1 MNNKYL
7 IEDLRDFRE
16 WAESN
21 IYEVPIELP
30 DVLSCA
36 ADVIENMEKHIEVL
50 QKEVEIGQGFVA
62 SRIKVERLEH
72 NHKEKEGSRYESEFQ
87 DGTCF
92 Q

>member
-7 IEDLRDFRE
+7 IKDLRDFRE

-50 QKEVEIGQGFVA
+50 QKEVEKTRRRNEYLEDAMVTLIGKA
-62 SRIKVERLEH
+62 E
-72 NHKEKEGSRYESEFQ
+72 
-87 DGTCF
+87 
-92 Q
+92 

>member
-1 MNNKYL
+1 MNNKCL
-7 IEDLRDFRE
+7 VEDLRDFRE

-50 QKEVEIGQGFVA
+50 QKEVEKTRRRNEYLEDAVATLIG
-62 SRIKVERLEH
+62 KVE
-72 NHKEKEGSRYESEFQ
+72 
-87 DGTCF
+87 
-92 Q
+92 

>member
-1 MNNKYL
+1 MNNKCL
-7 IEDLRDFRE
+7 VEDLRDFRE

-50 QKEVEIGQGFVA
+50 QKEVEKTRRRNEYLEDTVATLIG
-62 SRIKVERLEH
+62 KVE
-72 NHKEKEGSRYESEFQ
+72 
-87 DGTCF
+87 
-92 Q
+92 

>member
-7 IEDLRDFRE
+7 IKDLRDFRE

-30 DVLSCA
+30 DVLSRA

-50 QKEVEIGQGFVA
+50 QKEVEDYRKQAEYLTDTVITLIG
-62 SRIKVERLEH
+62 KV
-72 NHKEKEGSRYESEFQ
+72 
-87 DGTCF
+87 D
-92 Q
+92 

>member
-7 IEDLRDFRE
+7 IEDLRDLRE
-16 WAESN
+16 WAESD

-50 QKEVEIGQGFVA
+50 QKEVETIRRRNDYLTDAVVTLIGKA
-62 SRIKVERLEH
+62 E
-72 NHKEKEGSRYESEFQ
+72 
-87 DGTCF
+87 
-92 Q
+92 

>member
-1 MNNKYL
+1 MNNKCL
-7 IEDLRDFRE
+7 VEDLRDFRE

-50 QKEVEIGQGFVA
+50 QKEVEKTRRRNEYLEDTVATLIG
-62 SRIKVERLEH
+62 
-72 NHKEKEGSRYESEFQ
+72 KEE
-87 DGTCF
+87 
-92 Q
+92 

>member
-1 MNNKYL
+1 MNNKCL
-7 IEDLRDFRE
+7 VEDLRDFRE

-50 QKEVEIGQGFVA
+50 QKEVEKI
-62 SRIKVERLEH
+62 RRRNEYLEDAVITLSG
-72 NHKEKEGSRYESEFQ
+72 KAE
-87 DGTCF
+87 
-92 Q
+92 

>member
-7 IEDLRDFRE
+7 IKDLRDFRE

-50 QKEVEIGQGFVA
+50 QKEVEKTRRRNEYLEDAVATLIG
-62 SRIKVERLEH
+62 KVE
-72 NHKEKEGSRYESEFQ
+72 
-87 DGTCF
+87 
-92 Q
+92 

>member
-1 MNNKYL
+1 MNNKCL
-7 IEDLRDFRE
+7 VEDLRDFRE

-50 QKEVEIGQGFVA
+50 QKEVEKTRRRNEYLEDAVA
-62 SRIKVERLEH
+62 TLTRKAE
-72 NHKEKEGSRYESEFQ
+72 
-87 DGTCF
+87 
-92 Q
+92 

>member
-1 MNNKYL
+1 MNNKCL
-7 IEDLRDFRE
+7 IEDLRDLRE

-50 QKEVEIGQGFVA
+50 QKEVEKTRRRNEYLEDAMVTLIGKA
-62 SRIKVERLEH
+62 E
-72 NHKEKEGSRYESEFQ
+72 
-87 DGTCF
+87 
-92 Q
+92 

>member
-1 MNNKYL
+1 MNNKCL
-7 IEDLRDFRE
+7 IENLRDFRE

-50 QKEVEIGQGFVA
+50 QKEVEKTRRRNEYLEDTVATLIG
-62 SRIKVERLEH
+62 
-72 NHKEKEGSRYESEFQ
+72 KEE
-87 DGTCF
+87 
-92 Q
+92 

>member
-1 MNNKYL
+1 MNSKYL
-7 IEDLRDFRE
+7 IKDLRDFRE

-50 QKEVEIGQGFVA
+50 QKEVEDYRKQAEYLTDTVITLIG
-62 SRIKVERLEH
+62 KV
-72 NHKEKEGSRYESEFQ
+72 
-87 DGTCF
+87 D
-92 Q
+92 